1 MAKVWFIT
9 GASRGL
15 GLVIAEAALA
25 AGDVVVAAVR
35 DPERAAAAVQ
45 EHPRRMFV
53 RLDVRD
59 EAQAQAAAAAAVER
73 FGRIDVLVNNA
84 GYGLLG
90 AIEEGAAD
98 EVEALFQTNVFG
110 LLAVT
115 RAVLPYMRRQGSGHV
130 LNISSLGGYASG
142 SGWGLYCASKF
153 AVEGITEALAQELA
167 PLGIYATVI
176 EPGFFRTEFLAGG
189 SLGRVR
195 REIGDYAATVGAV
208 REFAQGHDGAQP
220 GDPNQLAQVILKV
233 VAAERPP
240 VRVPVGA
247 DAFAR
252 VEAKHAAVEA
262 ELAQWREV
270 AAVRGF
276 AG

>member
-15 GLVIAEAALA
+15 GLEIAEAVLA
-25 AGDVVVAAVR
+25 AGDIVVAAVR
-35 DPERAAAAVQ
+35 DPERATAATG

-59 EAQAQAAAAAAVER
+59 EAQAHAAAAAAIER

-90 AIEEGAAD
+90 AIEEGSAE
-98 EVEALFQTNVFG
+98 EVEALFGTNVFG
-110 LLAVT
+110 LLAVI
-115 RAVLPYMRRQGSGHV
+115 RAVLPHMRRQRAGHV
-130 LNISSLGGYASG
+130 LNMSSLGGYASG
-142 SGWGLYCASKF
+142 QGWGLYCASKF
-153 AVEGITEALAQELA
+153 AVEAITEALAQELQ
-167 PLGIYATVI
+167 PLGIHATVI

-195 REIGDYAATVGAV
+195 REIADYAATVGAV
-208 REFAQGHDGAQP
+208 REFADGHDGAQP
-220 GDPNQLAQVILKV
+220 GDPKQLAQVILKV

-240 VRVPVGA
+240 VRVPIGA

-252 VEAKHAAVEA
+252 VEAKNAAVAA
-262 ELAQWREV
+262 ELAAWREV